1 VIPGTRTRRGE
12 RLILTPEHVPIRLS
26 PAGLGSRFLALLT
39 DVALVLGTLSI
50 VSALLRAIFSQGVAE
65 AFVTTASFVLFLG
78 YPIWFELRHHGR
90 TPGKRAFGLRVVD
103 GRGLPIR
110 LEQSFVRN
118 IVRALD
124 FAPVFYGVG
133 GLVSLFD
140 RDRRRL
146 GDILADTLVVH
157 ERIPLRPQ
165 GQIRLERRFNA
176 LRTPS
181 ALRRIRQRVDLEE
194 REFLLTLCMRADR
207 LEPSARYD
215 LMEEVGTHYR
225 KRLEIDAPHLS
236 NENLV
241 RDLTAALYNVGEG

>member
-1 VIPGTRTRRGE
+1 MSRKRE
-12 RLILTPEHVPIRLS
+12 RLVLTPEHVPIRLS
-26 PAGLGSRFLALLT
+26 PAGLGSRFLALMT
-39 DVALVLGTLSI
+39 DVTVILGAL
-50 VSALLRAIFSQGVAE
+50 AFLRMGVNAIISQGVAQ
-65 AFVTTASFVLFLG
+65 AVDTTATFVLFVG
-78 YPIWFELRHHGR
+78 YPIYFEIRHQGR
-90 TPGKRAFGLRVVD
+90 TPGKRILGLRVVD

-124 FAPVFYGVG
+124 FMPLFYGFG
-133 GLVSLFD
+133 GLFSLFD
-140 RDRRRL
+140 RDRRRM
-146 GDILADTLVVH
+146 GDVLADTLVVH
-157 ERIPLRPQ
+157 ERLPLRPQ
-165 GQIRLERRFNA
+165 GEIRLERRFNA

-181 ALRRIRQRVDLEE
+181 TLRRIRQRVDLEE

-215 LMEEVGTHYR
+215 LMEEVGTWYR
-225 KRLEIDAPHLS
+225 KRLDIDAPHLS

>member
-1 VIPGTRTRRGE
+1 MTARPERKD

-26 PAGLGSRFLALLT
+26 PAGLGSRFLALMT
-39 DVALVLGTLSI
+39 DVALILG
-50 VSALLRAIFSQGVAE
+50 VSAAFRMIAQIPFSPGVAE
-65 AFVTTASFVLFLG
+65 AAQNTAAFVLFLG
-78 YPIWFELRHHGR
+78 YPIWFETRHQGR
-90 TPGKRAFGLRVVD
+90 TIGKRLFGLRVVD
-103 GRGLPIR
+103 GRGLPIT

-124 FAPVFYGVG
+124 FAPVFYGLG
-133 GLVSLFD
+133 GLVALFD

-157 ERIPLRPQ
+157 ERIPLRPE

-181 ALRRIRQRVDLEE
+181 TLRRIRQRVTLEE
-194 REFLLTLCMRADR
+194 RELLLTLCLRADR
-207 LEPSARYD
+207 LEQSARYD
-215 LMEEVGTHYR
+215 LMEEVGSHYR
-225 KRLEIDAPHLS
+225 RRLEIDAPQLS

-241 RDLTAALYNVGEG
+241 RDLTAVLYNVGEG

>member
-1 VIPGTRTRRGE
+1 MTWRSRRRD

-39 DVALVLGTLSI
+39 DVAILLGTLSI
-50 VSALLRAIFSQGVAE
+50 LNAAVRGIFSPGVAE
-65 AFVTTASFVLFLG
+65 AFAATATFVMFVG
-78 YPIWFELRHHGR
+78 YPIFFELRHQGR

-124 FAPVFYGVG
+124 FAPLFYGVG

-140 RDRRRL
+140 RDHRRL

-157 ERIPLRPQ
+157 ERLPLRPQ

-176 LRTPS
+176 LRTP
-181 ALRRIRQRVDLEE
+181 AVLRRIRQRVELEE
-194 REFLLTLCMRADR
+194 RELLLTLCMRADR

-215 LMEEVGTHYR
+215 LMEEVGAHYR
-225 KRLEIDAPHLS
+225 QRLEIDAPHLS

>member
-1 VIPGTRTRRGE
+1 MSRRRE

-26 PAGLGSRFLALLT
+26 PAGLGSRFLALLM
-39 DVALVLGTLSI
+39 DVTIILGLLAALRLVLNPIISP
-50 VSALLRAIFSQGVAE
+50 GVVQA
-65 AFVTTASFVLFLG
+65 VDTTASFVLFVG
-78 YPIWFELRHHGR
+78 YPIYFEVRHQGR
-90 TPGKRAFGLRVVD
+90 TLGKRAFGLRVVD

-124 FAPVFYGVG
+124 FLPLLYGFG
-133 GLVSLFD
+133 GLISLFD
-140 RDRRRL
+140 RDRRRM

-157 ERIPLRPQ
+157 ERLPLRPQ
-165 GQIRLERRFNA
+165 GEIRLERRFNA

-181 ALRRIRQRVDLEE
+181 TLRRIRQRVELEE

-215 LMEEVGTHYR
+215 LMEEVGTWYR
-225 KRLEIDAPHLS
+225 KRLDIDAPHLS